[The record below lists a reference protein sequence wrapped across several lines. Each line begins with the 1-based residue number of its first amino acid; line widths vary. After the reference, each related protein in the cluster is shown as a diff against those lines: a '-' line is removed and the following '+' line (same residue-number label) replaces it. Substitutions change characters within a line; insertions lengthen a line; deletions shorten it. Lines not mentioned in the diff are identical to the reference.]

1 MKRAPSLA
9 RAVLPAAVAAM
20 LAIGPPRVSF
30 AAAAGAAAGADAP
43 DGAALYAW
51 HCLPCHAAGAQYPGT
66 LALQVKY
73 QGSLPAVLTERR
85 DLGADA
91 VRIVLRQGINVMPYY
106 RRTELSD
113 AEVAAIAGFLA
124 RRD

>member
-1 MKRAPSLA
+1 MSPSLA
-9 RAVLPAAVAAM
+9 RAAILSALAAVPGALPMHAA
-20 LAIGPPRVSF
+20 I
-30 AAAAGAAAGADAP
+30 AAESAAP